1 MRFSDRRQAGEL
13 LAEKLTSVR
22 SNSAIVVG
30 LARGGVVVAAA
41 LARKLGL
48 PLDVLVVKK
57 IPSPADSE
65 MAIGA
70 LAPDNVTRVDWKLA
84 HLVGADECF
93 INEQIARLNE
103 EVKKRTLLYRKGVG
117 PLVVRNKTVI
127 AVDDGVATGSTIESA
142 ILWFKKKHADTI
154 IVALPVVPS
163 ELVAKIKPEVDSLVT
178 LEEPERLSAVGEFYQ
193 HFPQVTDAEVIE
205 LLKKNT

>member
-1 MRFSDRRQAGEL
+1 MRFSDRRQAGKL
-13 LAEKLTSVR
+13 LAEKITSVR

-70 LAPDNVTRVDWKLA
+70 LAPDNITRVDWKLA
-84 HLVGADECF
+84 HLVGADEYF
-93 INEQIARLNE
+93 INEQIARLDE

-117 PLVVRNKTVI
+117 PLIVRNKTVI

-142 ILWFKKKHADTI
+142 IVWFKKKHADTI
-154 IVALPVVPS
+154 IVASPVVPL

-178 LEEPERLSAVGEFYQ
+178 LEEPERLSAVGEFYE